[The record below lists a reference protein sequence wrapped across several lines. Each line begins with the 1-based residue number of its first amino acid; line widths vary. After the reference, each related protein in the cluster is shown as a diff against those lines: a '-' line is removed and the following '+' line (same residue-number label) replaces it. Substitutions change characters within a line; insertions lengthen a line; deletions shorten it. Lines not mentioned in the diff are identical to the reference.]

1 MYVRRKNCEYGR
13 IKRSNRKPKPCDTF
27 SNTFGSYLKLFL
39 IWSTIVV
46 LDFLMEFRFEYMWPC
61 WLLIRTINDSFKY
74 QGITFAIFFT
84 MIALTSDFICYLI
97 VPSSWLFLFGSTCV
111 WMELVWHAERGVCAP
126 TVAMC
131 FLFLYVEVAVRL
143 RDPKSIPLSI
153 DLCRPF
159 AAHCIGYPV
168 VTLGFGLKS
177 LLTHQLRLVRVK
189 NLLLRKV
196 TSTEV
201 ILSLT
206 LFCSGGSTKWRHT
219 IQSIFVFLNWLSLRR
234 FARFIEEGECL
245 QGLCFAPPAMRNLV
259 HHLTSLPSTLMD
271 GELGNGQLAVMGSL
285 NANSGNLAINAA
297 PSTNTANSLPAT
309 SASISA
315 APASATTANA
325 TSTPSAPTTTKN
337 SRKQQQQ
344 QQQQQNLTNG
354 KSAPVA
360 NNCDHSL
367 TSNHT
372 AVDRKFFGFDGGDQ
386 SQHHQN
392 QHHHNQHQH
401 NHLGAET
408 GGCCETTA
416 VSSSCSSLS
425 GQEVVE
431 ARAPKKSPT
440 TTTANTSGGLS
451 QVHSG
456 SSSAPTN
463 RSKASDKFSRS
474 GKDASVYRLEDELR
488 RLRHERQTMLVTES
502 ELRAQLAQLT
512 TLERTSRT
520 ETNQARQEVEYLQS
534 KLTTLTQRLETER
547 ENLQLAEK
555 KAAEEK
561 RQRNALEISLTA
573 EKRARREAENA
584 LKAATSFGSVT
595 NSIVTTSAPPAT
607 ASNLIDLPK
616 VMSVEFADM
625 RLLSISGS
633 RGVTKLGVG
642 SVGNN
647 RPVGSGGGSG
657 TGGMSLNRCTSES
670 CNHRMHELEA
680 RLKSLTRELSMK
692 EAQLIAASQS
702 NLLKQ
707 SQQQQQQQHQS
718 CEQSHRIA
726 DLMIHLGDL
735 EAENARLKAAIKS
748 EEKMKQ
754 ELLAGYHNSLK
765 EITELNSTL
774 TRKEYQIV
782 DLHMRLD
789 MMNPNS
795 PFNIILASDASSGP
809 DGRGGGHPRASTN
822 FLHATSSGGGSGS
835 SLFPPRST
843 DNDFDFGGGSGW
855 PPFPTSSAATSVAFS
870 EHHHQQQQQQ
880 QQHRLRSESTS
891 AVLNVLMSARED
903 KGAIQ
908 PPLPPPPRFDTN
920 AEVDLEAASSS
931 LSPPEFLSK
940 LRTQLAMAGAANGP
954 PPQPQPQPQP
964 PQRAPPQQQP
974 APISP
979 PSRDIVSA
987 ISVEPESLPQI
998 SPGAVAETESDAA
1011 GGGGGVMGEE
1021 VGAGKAGG

>member
-74 QGITFAIFFT
+74 QGVTFAIFFT

-177 LLTHQLRLVRVK
+177 LLTHQLRLRRQHQVEAHNSK
-189 NLLLRKV
+189 YFCLLELALPEEAR
-196 TSTEV
+196 
-201 ILSLT
+201 T
-206 LFCSGGSTKWRHT
+206 LH
-219 IQSIFVFLNWLSLRR
+219 RR
-234 FARFIEEGECL
+234 
-245 QGLCFAPPAMRNLV
+245 
-259 HHLTSLPSTLMD
+259 
-271 GELGNGQLAVMGSL
+271 GELGNGQLAVMGSP

-297 PSTNTANSLPAT
+297 PSTSTANWLPTT

-315 APASATTANA
+315 APAPAATANA

-344 QQQQQNLTNG
+344 QQNQTNG

-360 NNCDHSL
+360 NNCDHSQ
-367 TSNHT
+367 TSNHV

-386 SQHHQN
+386 NQQHQN
-392 QHHHNQHQH
+392 QHHHHHHNQHQH
-401 NHLGAET
+401 NHLGEEA
-408 GGCCETTA
+408 GGCCEATA

-431 ARAPKKSPT
+431 VRAPKKSPT
-440 TTTANTSGGLS
+440 TTIANSSGGLS
-451 QVHSG
+451 QGHSG
-456 SSSAPTN
+456 SSSAPNN
-463 RSKASDKFSRS
+463 RSKASEKSFRS

-561 RQRNALEISLTA
+561 RQRNALETSLAT

-584 LKAATSFGSVT
+584 LKAATPFGSVT

-607 ASNLIDLPK
+607 TSK
-616 VMSVEFADM
+616 
-625 RLLSISGS
+625 
-633 RGVTKLGVG
+633 GVAKLGVG

-647 RPVGSGGGSG
+647 RPVGSSGGSG
-657 TGGMSLNRCTSES
+657 TGGMNLNRCTSES
-670 CNHRMHELEA
+670 CNHRIHELET

-809 DGRGGGHPRASTN
+809 DGRGGGHPRTSTS
-822 FLHATSSGGGSGS
+822 FLNTTSAGGGSGS

-870 EHHHQQQQQQ
+870 EHHQHQQQQ

-903 KGAIQ
+903 KSTIQ

-920 AEVDLEAASSS
+920 AEVDLEVASSS

-954 PPQPQPQPQP
+954 PPQPQPPPQP
-964 PQRAPPQQQP
+964 PQRAPQQQP

-998 SPGAVAETESDAA
+998 SPGAVAEIEGDTA
-1011 GGGGGVMGEE
+1011 GGGSGVMGEE

>member
-13 IKRSNRKPKPCDTF
+13 IKRNNRKPKPCDTF

-84 MIALTSDFICYLI
+84 MIALTSDFICYLL

-143 RDPKSIPLSI
+143 RDPKSVPLSI

-177 LLTHQLRLVRVK
+177 LLTHQLRLRRQHQVETHNSKYFCLLELALPEEVR
-189 NLLLRKV
+189 
-196 TSTEV
+196 
-201 ILSLT
+201 T
-206 LFCSGGSTKWRHT
+206 LH
-219 IQSIFVFLNWLSLRR
+219 RR
-234 FARFIEEGECL
+234 
-245 QGLCFAPPAMRNLV
+245 
-259 HHLTSLPSTLMD
+259 
-271 GELGNGQLAVMGSL
+271 GELGNGQLAVMNSP
-285 NANSGNLAINAA
+285 NANSGNLAITAA
-297 PSTNTANSLPAT
+297 PSTSTANSLPASPTSISTT
-309 SASISA
+309 SASATA
-315 APASATTANA
+315 ANS
-325 TSTPSAPTTTKN
+325 TSTPSAPTTAKN
-337 SRKQQQQ
+337 SRKQ

-354 KSAPVA
+354 KSTSVA

-367 TSNHT
+367 ASNHA

-386 SQHHQN
+386 NPQHQN
-392 QHHHNQHQH
+392 QHHHHNQHHH
-401 NHLGAET
+401 NHLEGEAS
-408 GGCCETTA
+408 GCCEATA

-431 ARAPKKSPT
+431 VRAPKKSPT
-440 TTTANTSGGLS
+440 ATTANSSSGLAQG
-451 QVHSG
+451 HSG
-456 SSSAPTN
+456 SSSAPHN
-463 RSKASDKFSRS
+463 RSKASDKSSRS

-561 RQRNALEISLTA
+561 RQRNALEISLAA

-584 LKAATSFGSVT
+584 LKASAPFGSMT
-595 NSIVTTSAPPAT
+595 NSTITTSAP
-607 ASNLIDLPK
+607 
-616 VMSVEFADM
+616 SVT
-625 RLLSISGS
+625 SSK
-633 RGVTKLGVG
+633 GVTKLGMG

-647 RPVGSGGGSG
+647 NRSLGGGGGGG
-657 TGGMSLNRCTSES
+657 TGAMNPNRCTSDT
-670 CNHRMHELEA
+670 CTHRMHELET

-707 SQQQQQQQHQS
+707 SQQQQQQHQS

-809 DGRGGGHPRASTN
+809 DGRGGGHPRTSTS
-822 FLHATSSGGGSGS
+822 FLNTTSAGGGSGS
-835 SLFPPRST
+835 SLFPPRSA
-843 DNDFDFGGGSGW
+843 DNDFNFGGGSGW

-880 QQHRLRSESTS
+880 QHRLRSESTS
-891 AVLNVLMSARED
+891 AVLNVLMSTRED
-903 KGAIQ
+903 KSAIQ

-920 AEVDLEAASSS
+920 AEVDLEVASNS

-954 PPQPQPQPQP
+954 PPQPQSPPQPS
-964 PQRAPPQQQP
+964 QRAPPPQQP
-974 APISP
+974 PPISP
-979 PSRDIVSA
+979 PSRDIVGA

-998 SPGAVAETESDAA
+998 SPGAVVETESDAA
-1011 GGGGGVMGEE
+1011 NGGGGVMGEE
-1021 VGAGKAGG
+1021 VMGAGKTGG